1 MGGLPPIVTVT
12 LSIERLPLKI
22 CRGAAAAVP
31 RAVDVPPVSP
41 ALNVTLGAA
50 VYPEPAFV
58 MVTDATTRS
67 PVAAVAVAPLPPPPP
82 VNPTVGALVYPVPV
96 PAAATVTADTNPV
109 VLSVAS
115 ALVPPVAGTLKVKVI
130 VFPIG

>member
-1 MGGLPPIVTVT
+1 VTVT
-12 LSIERLPLKI
+12 ASIERLPEKI
-22 CRGAAAAVP
+22 CRGAAVAVP

-41 ALNVTLGAA
+41 GLNVTLGAV
-50 VYPEPAFV
+50 VYPEPPPFV
-58 MVTDATTRS
+58 RVTDATTRS

-115 ALVPPVAGTLKVKVI
+115 ALVPPVAGTLIVKVI
-130 VFPIG
+130 AFPIG